1 MNPIHEAFFT
11 GFSEVVKEAGP
22 VGPKI
27 QLGIDPKG
35 LTNPTK
41 AVVQARGATAN
52 VKAAG
57 AAQAIEAAAPKA
69 EGLAEKLVA
78 TLKKRPVATA
88 VTAAAAGA
96 GVATGLEEAKEKR
109 HDTERK
115 REQVRELL
123 MARLAGS

>member
-1 MNPIHEAFFT
+1 MHQIHKAYFD
-11 GFSEVVKEAGP
+11 GFSEVLKEAAEATKVP
-22 VGPKI
+22 LKVS
-27 QLGIDPKG
+27 PKG
-35 LTNPTK
+35 VTHAEQ
-41 AVVQARGATAN
+41 AVIAARGGTPN
-52 VKAAG
+52 MKSAG

-78 TLKKRPVATA
+78 TLRKKPIATA

-109 HDTERK
+109 QDTERK

-123 MARLAGS
+123 MARLAGA